1 MAADPGTRPAEEGA
15 AGEFLDS
22 ASVAPSALLI
32 DGEPGIGKT
41 TLWSATQERARERG
55 FRVLSARVTAAE
67 PVSAYTSLANL
78 LSGLDPDIWAD
89 LPHPQRIAVDRVLLR
104 EHAAGAATDQRA
116 VAAAFLSI
124 VDLLTDDG
132 PVLLAIDDL
141 QWLDPSSLHVIAF
154 AARRLAG
161 PVGVLGAS
169 RSQLG
174 DGTTAE
180 WLQLPR
186 PDAVTRIQLR
196 PLSIGALHTVLCES
210 LGRPLPRPAISRIH
224 ATSGGNPFYAIELAR
239 ALDHQVPGVEP
250 VLPVSLAELV
260 RARIGRLGPDV
271 RDALL
276 AASCLET
283 PTVELVSNA
292 TITDVDR
299 VIALLEEAEAKGIIA
314 IDGNRVRFAHP
325 LLASGVYTD
334 ASEAER
340 RTMHRRLA
348 TTIDEPELRARHL
361 ALATTRGDTVTLEAL
376 DQAAQLA
383 HRRGA
388 PAAAADLLEL
398 AIGLGGDTPQ
408 RRIHLATHYF
418 DAADPD
424 RAGSLLEETVARTG
438 PGAVRAEALSTLAF
452 VRLHDDGHR
461 EATRLLQAALAEQD
475 VDLAL
480 RIPMLTTLAYALFN
494 TGQPDVALHTSEE
507 AVVTAE
513 QLGNPG
519 LISQALAVRVML
531 GFLRGDGVDEASM
544 QLALELDDPTLFAPI
559 ALRPTLINALLLDWT
574 GQLERAYSEMR
585 AIQRRCTEMGE
596 EGELV
601 LIAFYVGLNTI
612 WRGDFTHAHLVAED
626 AMERARQLGSDFPL
640 FTALILR
647 AWLAAFAGRED
658 FARQA
663 IADALAA
670 SERSGSRRLAEW
682 VTTGLGFLEVSV
694 GNWDAALA
702 ALQPLLS
709 MHRAMPDSTE
719 IVAASFVPDA
729 VEAMIELG
737 RVDEAEQLADA
748 LERNG
753 QRLGRAWMLAVGAR
767 CRAMVL
773 AAHGDTTMAIAAVQ
787 RSLAEHDRLPM
798 PFERARTQLL
808 LGQLARRQ
816 RNKDA
821 AIAALR
827 GALTIFDELDTPLWA
842 ERARAELTRI
852 DVTSQTPGELT
863 AAEQRVAELA
873 ASGMTNRDVAG
884 VLFISPKTVEA
895 ALARA
900 YRKLGIRSRAELGRS
915 MKPKLQEGGE
925 LQR

>member
-1 MAADPGTRPAEEGA
+1 MAPDLLTRPAEAGA
-15 AGEFLDS
+15 IGEFLDS
-22 ASVAPSALLI
+22 ASIAPSALLI

-41 TLWSATQERARERG
+41 TLWSATQVRARERG
-55 FRVLSARVTAAE
+55 FRVLSARVAAGE
-67 PVSAYTSLANL
+67 PVSAYTSLADM
-78 LSGLDPDIWAD
+78 LSGLDPHMWAD
-89 LPHPQRIAVDRVLLR
+89 LPHPQRIAMDRVLSR
-104 EHAAGAATDQRA
+104 DQAGGAATDQRA

-124 VDLLTDDG
+124 LDLLTDDG
-132 PVLLAIDDL
+132 PLLLAIDDL
-141 QWLDPSSLHVIAF
+141 QWLDPSSLHVMAF

-161 PVGVLGAS
+161 PVGVLGAL
-169 RSQLG
+169 RSQL
-174 DGTTAE
+174 DDPTAAE

-186 PDAVTRIQLR
+186 PDAISRIQLR
-196 PLSIGALHTVLCES
+196 PLSVGAMHTVLCET
-210 LGRPLPRPAISRIH
+210 LGRSLPRPAISRIH

-239 ALDHQVPGVEP
+239 ALDHQAPNVEP
-250 VLPVSLAELV
+250 ALPGSLAELV

-271 RDALL
+271 HDALL
-276 AASCLET
+276 AASCLAA
-283 PTVELVSNA
+283 PTVELIAAA
-292 TITDVDR
+292 TVTDVDR
-299 VIALLEEAEAKGIIA
+299 VIALLEDAEAKGIIA
-314 IDGNRVRFAHP
+314 IEGNRVRFAHP

-334 ASEAER
+334 ASEEQR
-340 RTMHRRLA
+340 RAMHRRLA
-348 TTIDEPELRARHL
+348 TIVGEPELRARHL
-361 ALATTRGDTVTLEAL
+361 ALASTRGDAVTLEAL
-376 DQAAQLA
+376 DEAAELA
-383 HRRGA
+383 HQRGA
-388 PAAAADLLEL
+388 PAAAAELLEL
-398 AIGLGGDTPQ
+398 AIGLGGNTPQ
-408 RRIHLATHYF
+408 RRISLATHYF

-424 RAGSLLEETVARTG
+424 RAGSLLEETIVRMG
-438 PGAVRAEALSTLAF
+438 PGVVRAQALSTLAH

-461 EATRLLQAALAEQD
+461 EAARLLQEALAEPG

-480 RIPMLTTLAYALFN
+480 RIRMLTTLAYAHFN
-494 TGQPDVALHTSEE
+494 TGQPDVAMRASEE
-507 AVVTAE
+507 AVVAADR
-513 QLGNPG
+513 LGNPG
-519 LISQALAVRVML
+519 LISQARAVRVIL

-544 QLALELDDPTLFAPI
+544 QLALELDDPTLSAPI
-559 ALRPTLINALLLDWT
+559 ALRPTMINALLLDWT

-612 WRGDFTHAHLVAED
+612 WRGDFAGAHLVAED
-626 AMERARQLGSDFPL
+626 AMERARQLGGDFPL
-640 FTALILR
+640 FTALVLR
-647 AWLAAFAGRED
+647 AWLAAFAGSEEV
-658 FARQA
+658 ARQA
-663 IADALAA
+663 IAEALAA

-682 VTTGLGFLEVSV
+682 VTTGLGFLEVSL
-694 GNWDAALA
+694 GNWEAALA
-702 ALQPLLS
+702 ALQPLLA

-719 IVAASFVPDA
+719 IVAASFIPDA
-729 VEAMIELG
+729 VQALVELA

-773 AAHGDTTMAIAAVQ
+773 AARGDLTTAIAAAQ
-787 RSLAEHDRLPM
+787 RSLTEHDRLPM

-827 GALTIFDELDTPLWA
+827 GALTVFDELDTPLWA
-842 ERARAELTRI
+842 DRARAELARV
-852 DVTSQTPGELT
+852 DVALRTSGELT

-884 VLFISPKTVEA
+884 ALFISPKTVEA
-895 ALARA
+895 TLARA

-915 MKPKLQEGGE
+915 MGMAEE
-925 LQR
+925 R